1 MDHDKYQ
8 MKIPSINTVSTHI
21 PTITNSKPYTASL
34 DQTNTTPS
42 TAAVD
47 TAVANLNKFFANSTS
62 LTFQIDDTTDYVVIK
77 VIDSKSLQL
86 ISQMPTEQVSVCIC
100 NSFPNTISG
109 ICNDYFIN
117 RGIGTSIM

>member
-1 MDHDKYQ
+1 MEHAKYQ

-34 DQTNTTPS
+34 GQTNTTPS
-42 TAAVD
+42 ATAVDAAV
-47 TAVANLNKFFANSTS
+47 TNLNNFFANSTS

-86 ISQMPTEQVSVCIC
+86 ISQMPTEQALAVARL
-100 NSFPNTISG
+100 
-109 ICNDYFIN
+109 IN
-117 RGIGTSIM
+117 NQSATHTGLLVGNIA